1 MSSRELIAY
10 VLIAVMLIAA
20 AGGIA
25 WLRFD
30 TRERRTGR
38 QRARDEGRYRERLAK
53 KKADLD

>member
-25 WLRFD
+25 WLRYD

-38 QRARDEGRYRERLAK
+38 QRTRDEGRYRERLAK

>member
-53 KKADLD
+53 KEADLE

>member
-25 WLRFD
+25 WLRYD

-53 KKADLD
+53 KEADLD

>member
-1 MSSRELIAY
+1 MSSRERIAY

-25 WLRFD
+25 WLRYD
-30 TRERRTGR
+30 SRERRTGR

>member
-10 VLIAVMLIAA
+10 VVIAVMLIAA

-53 KKADLD
+53 KKADLE

>member
-25 WLRFD
+25 WLRYD
-30 TRERRTGR
+30 SRERRTGR
-38 QRARDEGRYRERLAK
+38 QRARDEGRYRKRLAK

>member
-25 WLRFD
+25 WLRYD

-38 QRARDEGRYRERLAK
+38 QRTRDEGRYRERLAK
-53 KKADLD
+53 KKAELD

>member
-25 WLRFD
+25 WLRYD

-38 QRARDEGRYRERLAK
+38 QRARDEGRYRERLAQK
-53 KKADLD
+53 EADLE

>member
-25 WLRFD
+25 WLRYD

-38 QRARDEGRYRERLAK
+38 QRTRDEGRYRERLAK
-53 KKADLD
+53 KEADLD

>member
-10 VLIAVMLIAA
+10 VLIAAMLIAA

-25 WLRFD
+25 WLRYD
-30 TRERRTGR
+30 SRERRTGR

-53 KKADLD
+53 KTAELD

>member
-53 KKADLD
+53 KEADLD